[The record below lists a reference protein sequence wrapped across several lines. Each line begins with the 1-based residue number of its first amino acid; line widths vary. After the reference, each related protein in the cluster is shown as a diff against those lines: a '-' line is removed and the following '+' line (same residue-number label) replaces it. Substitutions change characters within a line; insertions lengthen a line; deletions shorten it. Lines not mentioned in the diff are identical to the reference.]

1 MIFVTGAI
9 LLIIGAIIS
18 ELDGEL
24 DMPKWLE
31 LSGSMSI
38 IVGAI
43 CMVVSLLI
51 LAGRY
56 LP

>member
-1 MIFVTGAI
+1 MIFVAGAI
-9 LLIIGAIIS
+9 LFIIGAIIA

-24 DMPKWLE
+24 DMHKWLE
-31 LSGSMSI
+31 LSGSMSV